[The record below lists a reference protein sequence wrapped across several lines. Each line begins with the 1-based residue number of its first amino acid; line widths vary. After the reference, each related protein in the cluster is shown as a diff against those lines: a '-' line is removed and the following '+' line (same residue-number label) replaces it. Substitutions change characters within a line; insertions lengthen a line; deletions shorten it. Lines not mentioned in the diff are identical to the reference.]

1 MCYNGMTL
9 EELAKEYYLIP
20 KCVKYKNLNITNEK
34 ELMELLSEVDDFS
47 NIYDKEKLKHIY
59 IVKQK
64 REKKLSQEEV
74 KIIKEDK
81 GSVREKA
88 KKYNISIGTVS
99 KINNDKY

>member
-9 EELAKEYYLIP
+9 EELAKEFYLIP
-20 KCVKYKNLNITNEK
+20 KNVKYENLRITSEE
-34 ELMELLSEVDDFS
+34 ELKILLEEVDDFS
-47 NIYDKEKLKHIY
+47 NTYDKEQLKNIY